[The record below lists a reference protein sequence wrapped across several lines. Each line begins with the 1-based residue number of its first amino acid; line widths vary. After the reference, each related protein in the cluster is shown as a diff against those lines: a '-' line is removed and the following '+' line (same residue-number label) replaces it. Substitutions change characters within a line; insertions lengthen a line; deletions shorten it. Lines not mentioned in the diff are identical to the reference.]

1 MRSDMKKVVVERPR
15 WGSRV
20 RNQKFGKKLR
30 YIPGHDYEEEPRKAR
45 GFESFHDGV
54 GKLFT
59 DVLGPLYRYL
69 DRNVGRPWNK
79 IYSEMCASLDKRK
92 TTGRHIFQHVEQM
105 VERDCYVGEDGKV
118 RYNRY
123 RSWIFGGDGSQEVR
137 GFYVHPRTGLLCLAP
152 RETRREWKR
161 KLMGAQREVTRLYL
175 DNNIGYQKH
184 EGIWYRV
191 KLSRIVVGFKDPITQ
206 VQDIF
211 LKQKVRLKW
220 GVNWVATEK
229 KQCNRYEL
237 KEVQQLLEGGKGRQP
252 KD

>member
-30 YIPGHDYEEEPRKAR
+30 YIPGHDYEEEPKKAR
-45 GFESFHDGV
+45 GFESFHDGF

-69 DRNVGRPWNK
+69 DSNVGRPWNK
-79 IYSEMCASLDKRK
+79 IYSEMCAGLDKRK

-118 RYNRY
+118 RYSRY
-123 RSWIFGGDGSQEVR
+123 RNHILGGGGSREVC

-152 RETRREWKR
+152 RESRRERKR
-161 KLMGAQREVTRLYL
+161 KLLSSPEEVTRLYV
-175 DNNIGYQKH
+175 DNSFGYQKH

-191 KLSRIVVGFKDPITQ
+191 KLSRIVVDSKIPSPRCTTSFS
-206 VQDIF
+206 
-211 LKQKVRLKW
+211 
-220 GVNWVATEK
+220 
-229 KQCNRYEL
+229 NRSYAST
-237 KEVQQLLEGGKGRQP
+237 GA
-252 KD
+252 